1 MTTEPALRGEMM
13 RMGAKSARRA
23 AVAAQLFN
31 GGIKTLS
38 DQLNDDGTVVAGTIA
53 TFPSAFG
60 PLNAVQVSLGP
71 EIPEAPRA
79 SVMMDT
85 PSLNSILY

>member
-13 RMGAKSARRA
+13 RMGAKSSRRA

-31 GGIKTLS
+31 SGIKTLS
-38 DQLNDDGTVVAGTIA
+38 DQLNEDGTVVAGTIA

-79 SVMMDT
+79 NVLMDT
-85 PSLNSILY
+85 PSLNSIIY